1 MDVLKAKI
9 DVFPGPFVVRH
20 LRGLDNSAMFIF
32 FGAVSLV
39 GWVGDIRLCGVSFCY

>member
-20 LRGLDNSAMFIF
+20 LRGLDKSIPRCLFSS
-32 FGAVSLV
+32 V
-39 GWVGDIRLCGVSFCY
+39 R